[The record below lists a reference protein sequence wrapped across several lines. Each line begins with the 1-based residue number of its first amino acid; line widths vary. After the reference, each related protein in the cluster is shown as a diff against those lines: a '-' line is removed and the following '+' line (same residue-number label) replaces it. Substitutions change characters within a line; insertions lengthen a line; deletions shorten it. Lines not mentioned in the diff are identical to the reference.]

1 MNIRLLSS
9 TPFVGVKEK
18 IALSNIIIAFLLAII
33 LNLPRLEAQTVSF
46 SRSECICLNNATAPG
61 NGLFQEFFYINQSP
75 TPSTW
80 TVVSATGFYRPESTP
95 GNLIE
100 YMPGE
105 VIPGG
110 LTSGSMYEYV
120 LEGRRVDGIGWSI
133 VVTNGVDTFPFISS
147 HTCVYP
153 PFGGILGERTV
164 CESDSLRYE
173 LPAPYGGYLNLQWV
187 LSGGG
192 AITGPTDEPITG
204 VQWGS
209 TPGVYTLS
217 VTGDHR
223 VSPTQPSNFCLV
235 DYSLDVE
242 VLSNTPRALACNNL
256 VNVSMNAN
264 CELYV
269 LPEVILEGNTIN
281 NDAYIVTLT
290 DVSTN
295 TIVPQGVLDQS
306 YLGKTLMVRVE
317 HKCSGNSCW
326 GNVLIEDKSIPPL
339 VCGTNDT
346 LACNQLNGP
355 EVTGFPLDTTASGIV
370 ITPAPS
376 PANTY
381 IVSGFDNCSDVTL
394 RYFDIATN
402 VLCNGP
408 FSSIVER
415 TWVATDI
422 SGNTSTCVDSIFIL
436 NATLADLV
444 FPASWDDILG
454 PNTSLS
460 PCGDFPRLENGHPSP
475 EYTGSPTGTFCLN
488 VDVEYSDVK
497 LPICT
502 DGNSFK
508 ILRRWVVTDKCTY
521 EVRTHVQTITVM
533 DTEAPVA
540 VAPPEFNV
548 PTNPH
553 SCASMIDV
561 PPPIIIFECSRWDYF
576 VSYKLRDESGD
587 PYQFATDEGVIRKQ
601 DGTYKITNVPA
612 GQDSIWI
619 VYTIV
624 DACENV
630 TQVFTEAAIIDTE
643 EPVAICDQFSFVAL
657 NENGEAWATPLT
669 FDDKSWDNC
678 GIASFEIRR
687 MTAGCSTPNN
697 WSDKVKFCCADI
709 GQPILV
715 ELRVYDHAGNSN
727 TCMVNTTVQDNRPPR
742 LSNCPKN
749 ITVDCSAD
757 LLDLSVYGTPTFED
771 NCGAS
776 LREEVSR
783 NFNDCGIGTIV
794 RTFIATDNYG
804 NTAQC
809 SQVITVSALKKFGP
823 GNIIW
828 PADHTITNGCADSSI
843 SPDNLP
849 SGKRRPILSDVPC
862 SRVGADYEDI
872 VFQYVD
878 GVCFKVLRKW
888 TVIDWC
894 QFNPF
899 VPNQGIWVHNQVI
912 KVMNSSPPSITKGCS
927 ENDIET
933 TLVDDCRSRI
943 VVRAEATDDCTPN
956 DQLKFSYQIDLN
968 NDGTVDI
975 TGNGNRIDRI
985 VSFGSHN
992 VIWKVTDECGN
1003 ESTCS
1008 RVFVINDTKKPTPY
1022 CFSQIVTVIMPT
1034 TGDITIWA
1042 SDFDAGSFD
1051 NCTPQNRLRFSFSSN
1066 VANTS
1071 RTFNCNDLTGQI
1083 TYISLPIYV
1092 TDLAGNFDFCSVTIQ
1107 VQDNNNTCG
1116 FANGDDEDEEEE
1128 ESKLSIAGKVVSEN
1142 QDPIAGVIVSLVAGL
1157 PEFPKKQITDS
1168 SGEYQFADLTPFN
1181 DYSVRME
1188 REGSYKEG
1196 ISTLD
1201 LVLIQR
1207 HILKVQE
1214 LEGPYKTI
1222 AADVTGDDKIS
1233 AADLVA
1239 LRKLV
1244 LGIENKFP
1252 SMPSW
1257 RFIDK
1262 YTEFSDP
1269 KQPFPVDDEMTMHD
1283 MSTSYLETDF
1293 IAIKLGDV
1301 NNTWL
1306 DNLNGSQNTENR
1318 NAVFFHYQTQ
1328 EVRKGEIFKIAIQA
1342 DLIENLAGF
1351 QFVLK
1356 FDPHSVHLTNVTPG
1370 EVDLDNQYMTFHLAE
1385 EGLLPISW
1393 NARNAVS
1400 VSGSPLFTLEFE
1412 ALKDLNTANLLGI
1425 DDDLFTPEIYLE
1437 SIEHPIEVRGLQL
1450 RSTGLIEKDY
1460 EFELR
1465 QNVPNPFSNTTTISF
1480 VLPQD
1485 DEVTVKFYDTA
1496 GRLVHTHQGNYDK
1509 GYNSFDV
1516 SGNQLTPGILYYQLE
1531 SKTHISTRKMIVIK

>member
-1 MNIRLLSS
+1 MNLRLLTN
-9 TPFVGVKEK
+9 TPFAGVIIKK
-18 IALSNIIIAFLLAII
+18 SWFARWFAILAIALINA
-33 LNLPRLEAQTVSF
+33 LNAYSQF
-46 SRSECICLNNATAPG
+46 STTECTCLNNATAPG
-61 NGLFQEFFYINQSP
+61 NGLFLDSIVWSESDPPQVWTIVSASGLYMPGSTPNSLIPFP
-75 TPSTW
+75 TGFVVSGMSVMGQTTFIIEGLRVDGESW
-80 TVVSATGFYRPESTP
+80 TVVVSD
-95 GNLIE
+95 GNN
-100 YMPGE
+100 
-105 VIPGG
+105 
-110 LTSGSMYEYV
+110 EYV
-120 LEGRRVDGIGWSI
+120 I
-133 VVTNGVDTFPFISS
+133 TNT

-153 PFGGILGERTV
+153 PFGIDGITAV
-164 CESDSLRYE
+164 CQNGNSTYSLRM
-173 LPAPYGGYLNLQWV
+173 PWAGFMNLNWS

-192 AITGPTDEPITG
+192 TIVGPTNVPSIG
-204 VQWGS
+204 VNWGS
-209 TPGVYTLS
+209 ALGFYTVN
-217 VTGDHR
+217 VTGEHA
-223 VSPTQPSNFCLV
+223 VSATLPGNVCDVNF
-235 DYSLDVE
+235 SLDVE
-242 VLSNTPRALACNNL
+242 VRSNTPQPLACNNL
-256 VNVSMNAN
+256 VNLSTNAN
-264 CELYV
+264 CELIV
-269 LPEVILEGNTIN
+269 LPEAILEGGIIN
-281 NDAYIVTLT
+281 NDAYEVILT
-290 DVSTN
+290 DIQAD
-295 TIVPQGVLDQS
+295 TIVPQGIIDQT
-306 YLGKTLMVRVE
+306 YIGKILKVRVVDR
-317 HKCSGNSCW
+317 CSGNSCW

-339 VCGTNDT
+339 VCGENDT
-346 LACNQLNGP
+346 LECNQLNGP
-355 EVTGFPLDTTASGIV
+355 EVTGFPFDTTASGIV
-370 ITPAPS
+370 ITPALS

-394 RYFDIATN
+394 RYFDIATD
-402 VLCNGP
+402 VICNGP

-422 SGNTSTCVDSIFIL
+422 SGNTSTCVDSIFVL
-436 NATLADLV
+436 NATLSDLV
-444 FPASWDDILG
+444 FPGSWDDVLG
-454 PNTSLS
+454 PNPSLD
-460 PCGDFPRLENGHPSP
+460 PCGNFPRLENGHPSP
-475 EYTGSPTGTFCLN
+475 EFTGSPTGTFCLN

-508 ILRRWVVTDKCTY
+508 ILRRWVVTDKCTN
-521 EVRTHVQTITVM
+521 EVRTYVQTITVM
-533 DTEAPVA
+533 DTEAPEA
-540 VAPPEFNV
+540 VAPPNFNV

-561 PPPIIIFECSRWDYF
+561 PPPIVISECSRWDYF

-587 PYQFATDEGVIRKQ
+587 PYQFATDDGVIRNP

-657 NENGEAWATPLT
+657 NENGEAWATTLT

-678 GIASFEIRR
+678 GIARFEVRR
-687 MTAGCSTPNN
+687 MTAGCNEENN

-709 GQPILV
+709 GQPVLV

-727 TCMVNTTVQDNRPPR
+727 TCMVNATVQDNRPPI
-742 LSNCPKN
+742 LFNCPAN
-749 ITVDCSAD
+749 ITVDCSAE
-757 LLDLSVYGTPTFED
+757 LINLSIYGTPTFED
-771 NCGAS
+771 DCGATLS
-776 LREEVSR
+776 EEVSR

-794 RTFIATDNYG
+794 RRFIATDNYG
-804 NTAQC
+804 NTSQC
-809 SQVITVSALKKFGP
+809 SQVITVSTLNKFGLDD
-823 GNIIW
+823 ITW

-843 SPDNLP
+843 SPENLP
-849 SGKRRPILSDVPC
+849 VGKRRPILSDVPC
-862 SRVGADYEDI
+862 SRVAAEYDDI

-888 TVIDWC
+888 TVIDRC

-899 VPNQGIWVHNQVI
+899 VPNQGVWTHTQVI
-912 KVMNSSPPSITKGCS
+912 KVVNSNPPSITKGCN
-927 ENDIET
+927 ENDIEF

-943 VVRAEATDDCTPN
+943 VVRAEAQDDCTPI

-968 NDGTVDI
+968 NDGIVEI
-975 TGNGNRIDRI
+975 TGNGNRVDRI
-985 VSFGSHN
+985 VNFGSHK

-1008 RVFVINDTKKPTPY
+1008 GVFVIDDTKKPTPY

-1034 TGDITIWA
+1034 TGDITIRA

-1051 NCTPQNRLRFSFSSN
+1051 NCTPQNQLRFSFSSN

-1071 RTFNCNDLTGQI
+1071 RTFNCNDLTDQI
-1083 TYISLPIYV
+1083 TYLSLPIYV

-1107 VQDNNNTCG
+1107 VQDNNNVCG
-1116 FANGDDEDEEEE
+1116 FANGDDDEM
-1128 ESKLSIAGKVVSEN
+1128 ESKLSIAGKVVSET
-1142 QDPIAGVIVSLVAGL
+1142 QEPVAGVIVSLDADL
-1157 PEFPKKQITDS
+1157 PEFPKKQLTDS
-1168 SGEYQFADLTPFN
+1168 DGKYQFADLTPLN
-1181 DYSVRME
+1181 DYSVRLE
-1188 REGSYKEG
+1188 REGSYKDG

-1214 LEGPYKTI
+1214 LEGPYKII

-1239 LRKLV
+1239 LRKLI

-1257 RFIDK
+1257 RFIDR

-1269 KQPFPVDDEMTMHD
+1269 KQPFPVNDKMTMYD
-1283 MSTSYLETDF
+1283 MSTSYLEADF
-1293 IAIKLGDV
+1293 VAIKLGDV

-1306 DNLNGSQNTENR
+1306 DNSNGGQNTENR
-1318 NAVFFHYQTQ
+1318 NEVHFQYQAQ
-1328 EVRKGEIFKIAIQA
+1328 RVRKGEIFKIALQA
-1342 DLIENLAGF
+1342 DLLENLAGF
-1351 QFVLK
+1351 QLVLK
-1356 FDPHSVHLTNVTPG
+1356 FDPRSVHLTNVLPG
-1370 EVDLDNQYMTFHLAE
+1370 EVGLDNKYITFRLIE

-1393 NARNAVS
+1393 NARNAIQ

-1412 ALKDLNTANLLGI
+1412 ALKDLNTANILGI
-1425 DDDLFTPEIYLE
+1425 DEHIFKPEIYLE
-1437 SIEHPIEVRGLQL
+1437 NAEQSIEVQVLQI
-1450 RSTGLIEKDY
+1450 RSTGLVEKDH

-1465 QNVPNPFSNTTTISF
+1465 QNIPNPFSHSTTISF
-1480 VLPQD
+1480 VLPREG
-1485 DEVTVKFYDTA
+1485 EVIVKFYDTA
-1496 GRLVHTHQGNYDK
+1496 GRIVYTHQGYYGK

-1516 SGNQLTPGILYYQLE
+1516 SSHQLTPGILYYQLE